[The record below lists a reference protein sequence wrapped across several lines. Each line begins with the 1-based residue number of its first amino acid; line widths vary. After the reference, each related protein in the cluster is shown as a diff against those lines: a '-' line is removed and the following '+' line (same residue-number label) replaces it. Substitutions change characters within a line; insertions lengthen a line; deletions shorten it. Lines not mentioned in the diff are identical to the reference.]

1 MKPLLLYSMAGM
13 LSNQQG
19 RFFS

>member
-1 MKPLLLYSMAGM
+1 MKPLLLYSMAGL

-19 RFFS
+19 RFFP